1 MNNQVLIVILV
12 FLALILCLLIGFI
25 LIFSP
30 QILSALTIRKIR
42 EKDPKNKKGY
52 VYKMRILGNYHLDKL
67 LMQGVKSD
75 EELSKFIE
83 KEITKNLFKVKLKSP
98 EVSCSAFSAIDKE
111 TNHKIFGRNY
121 DLEETS
127 SMIVYTKKS
136 KYRHASISSVDLKFI
151 GLKNSE
157 IKGILKKCLSFAGIL
172 VPLDGINDAGVS
184 CGIFMSYQG
193 KDGQVIPTNQNVKGK
208 IDVTS
213 TIMLRTIL
221 DKASSTKD
229 AIKILQNI
237 NLHDSGKTSFHY
249 MISDKNGDSAIVEFV
264 NESFNNDLDGS
275 KRKIK
280 IYTSENKSELGDLES
295 KHDFMCISNF
305 NLTKNY
311 YQNEKGKID
320 VTSTIMLRTILDKAS
335 STKEAIKILQ
345 NINLHDSGK
354 TSFHYM
360 ISDKNGDSAIVEFVN
375 DSFNND
381 LDGSKRKIKIYT
393 NENKSELGDLESS
406 HDFMCISN
414 FILTKN
420 YYQNEKE
427 KKGLDRYLFMY
438 QYLSEHNEGKISK
451 QEAIELLKILGRRD
465 WNKKH
470 NQNVNRITPW
480 SVLYDLSE
488 KSMIWVP
495 NEEFDKPEN
504 FIKMKL

>member
-1 MNNQVLIVILV
+1 MNNEVLIVILV
-12 FLALILCLLIGFI
+12 LLALILSILIGFI

-52 VYKMRILGNYHLDKL
+52 VYKMRIFGNYHLDKL

-83 KEITKNLFKVKLKSP
+83 KVITKNLFKVKLKSP

-127 SMIVYTKKS
+127 SMIIYTKKS
-136 KYRHASISSVDLKFI
+136 KHRHASISSVDLKFI
-151 GLKNSE
+151 GLKNAE
-157 IKGILKKCLSFAGIL
+157 IKGILKKCLSFAGIF

-193 KDGQVIPTNQNVKGK
+193 KDDQVVPTNQNEKGK

-237 NLHDSGKTSFHY
+237 NLHDSVKISFHY

-280 IYTSENKSELGDLES
+280 IYT
-295 KHDFMCISNF
+295 
-305 NLTKNY
+305 
-311 YQNEKGKID
+311 
-320 VTSTIMLRTILDKAS
+320 
-335 STKEAIKILQ
+335 
-345 NINLHDSGK
+345 
-354 TSFHYM
+354 
-360 ISDKNGDSAIVEFVN
+360 
-375 DSFNND
+375 
-381 LDGSKRKIKIYT
+381 
-393 NENKSELGDLESS
+393 NENKSELGDLESN

-420 YYQNEKE
+420 YYQNEKD
-427 KKGLDRYLFMY
+427 KKGLDRYSFMY

-470 NQNVNRITPW
+470 NQSVNRITPW

-504 FIKMKL
+504 FINMKL

>member
-1 MNNQVLIVILV
+1 MNNEVLIVILV
-12 FLALILCLLIGFI
+12 FLALILSLLIGFI

-42 EKDPKNKKGY
+42 EKYPKNKKGY
-52 VYKMRILGNYHLDKL
+52 VYKMRIFGNYHLDKL

-83 KEITKNLFKVKLKSP
+83 KVITKNLFKVKLKSP
-98 EVSCSAFSAIDKE
+98 DVSCSAFSAIDKE

-127 SMIVYTKKS
+127 SMIIYTKKS
-136 KYRHASISSVDLKFI
+136 KHRHASISSVDLKFI
-151 GLKNSE
+151 GLKNTE
-157 IKGILKKCLSFAGIL
+157 IKGIFKKCLSFAGIF

-237 NLHDSGKTSFHY
+237 NLHDSGNTSFHY

-280 IYTSENKSELGDLES
+280 IYTNENKSELGDLES

-305 NLTKNY
+305 
-311 YQNEKGKID
+311 
-320 VTSTIMLRTILDKAS
+320 
-335 STKEAIKILQ
+335 
-345 NINLHDSGK
+345 
-354 TSFHYM
+354 
-360 ISDKNGDSAIVEFVN
+360 
-375 DSFNND
+375 
-381 LDGSKRKIKIYT
+381 
-393 NENKSELGDLESS
+393 
-406 HDFMCISN
+406 
-414 FILTKN
+414 ILTKN
-420 YYQNEKE
+420 YYQNEKD

-504 FIKMKL
+504 FINMKL